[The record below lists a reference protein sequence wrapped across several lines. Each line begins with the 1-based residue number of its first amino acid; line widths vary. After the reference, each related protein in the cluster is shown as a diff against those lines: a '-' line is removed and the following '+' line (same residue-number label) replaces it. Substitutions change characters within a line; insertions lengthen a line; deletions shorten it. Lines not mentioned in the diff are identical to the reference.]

1 MPASVFPPSSPPP
14 VYYTKGKS
22 LALQSIKRAQLTPP
36 PRRTIHLEGV
46 PEYLTRGI
54 DTGVFL
60 ALTMFVEMAALR
72 RNGIRVAKAPVQKSD
87 HMGHLTGFFVGII
100 AAIMVRLKD
109 PKWKDVKR
117 EHWYTD
123 IFTSDAEEPRES

>member
-1 MPASVFPPSSPPP
+1 
-14 VYYTKGKS
+14 
-22 LALQSIKRAQLTPP
+22 
-36 PRRTIHLEGV
+36 
-46 PEYLTRGI
+46 
-54 DTGVFL
+54 
-60 ALTMFVEMAALR
+60 MFVEMAALR
-72 RNGIRVAKAPVQKSD
+72 RNGIRVPEPPVQRSD

-123 IFTSDAEEPRES
+123 VFTIDAEEPREP